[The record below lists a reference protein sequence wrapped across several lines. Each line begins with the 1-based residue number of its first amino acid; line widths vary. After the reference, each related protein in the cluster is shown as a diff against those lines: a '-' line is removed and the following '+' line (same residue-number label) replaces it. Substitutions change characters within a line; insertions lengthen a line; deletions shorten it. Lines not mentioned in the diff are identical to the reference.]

1 MRALDLTRGQRP
13 FTCVVFLPQTQGP
26 QSNRERYRKETLI
39 ERGYKR
45 PDRLASKLGRLKKQG
60 ESEKVAQTRQRRQ
73 PNVTWEERGTEKG

>member
-1 MRALDLTRGQRP
+1 M
-13 FTCVVFLPQTQGP
+13 VFLPQTQGP
-26 QSNRERYRKETLI
+26 QSNRERYSKETLI

-60 ESEKVAQTRQRRQ
+60 ESEKVVQTRQRRQ